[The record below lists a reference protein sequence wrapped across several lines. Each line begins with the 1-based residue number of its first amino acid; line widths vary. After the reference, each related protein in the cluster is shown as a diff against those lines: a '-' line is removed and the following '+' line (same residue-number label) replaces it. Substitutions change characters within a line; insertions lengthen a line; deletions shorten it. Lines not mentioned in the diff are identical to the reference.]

1 MRRVVLAAAGAAIL
15 LLPLIGCASGVP
27 EDPDA
32 RAARAEQM
40 RRDCERRGGQWY
52 PTEMSCVGGD
62 RTR

>member
-1 MRRVVLAAAGAAIL
+1 MRRMVLAAAGAVIL
-15 LLPLIGCASGVP
+15 LLPLAGCVSGVP
-27 EDPDA
+27 EDPEA

-52 PTEMSCVGGD
+52 PVEMSCVGGD